1 MMPPKNIAMEK
12 RTTGRFPKQRA
23 IGIQNKLARPMA
35 NTEYVTRA
43 DSLSLSAWK
52 WIARDSNPVVIPD
65 YTWGKTLEV

>member
-1 MMPPKNIAMEK
+1 
-12 RTTGRFPKQRA
+12 
-23 IGIQNKLARPMA
+23 MA